1 MMGEDEDTVM
11 GDSHN
16 LSTSTANPSFT
27 GVPLPTHLSNHTTPN
42 LAPSSI
48 PQAVPASLSPGSE
61 QSQPQETIASTGM
74 APPGRFVKTSDGDSS
89 SAEQLKRD
97 SLVEPD
103 SDWSDEE
110 VMAKSGLPLA
120 SLATGL
126 CYDHRMRYH
135 CEVCPQSDVH
145 PEDPRRIYY
154 IYKELCRAGLVDDP
168 ESSRPLAPKT
178 LQRIHARNATEEEVT
193 LIHNDAHY
201 AFVQSTTEMPNHVL
215 IQLEKDRDS
224 IYFNNLTF
232 ASAILSTGGAIETCL
247 TVAQRQVRN
256 AIAVI
261 RPPGHHA
268 EDDAAMGF
276 CLFNNVCVA
285 ARVCQ
290 NRLGD
295 ACRKIMILDCSHII
309 GNGIQKAFYDDPN
322 VLYISM
328 HVYQDGRFYPGGP
341 AGDWDQCGSGAGVG
355 KNVNIPWPDQGMGDG
370 DYMFA
375 FQEVVMPIAQ
385 EFDPDLVIVAAGFD
399 AAAGDVL
406 GGCFVSPACYAQMTH
421 LLMTLAN
428 GKVAVC
434 LEGGYNFK
442 SISKSALAVT
452 KTLMG
457 EPPDRLLS
465 SSPTDSAV
473 AAVRRVRSIQSQYW
487 SRLYPKT
494 SSHPVY
500 ANRLHDV
507 LRVYQSNQ
515 LYESCKLTPLYIYR
529 TAISKSFDKQVL
541 ASPNYHQRVP
551 LIVIFHDPPEIV
563 GQAHPVNNKLEAH
576 NVWMADSLTE
586 YVKWTVRKGYAVI
599 DVNVPKHVTQEA
611 AGGYKGEDQN
621 RPSATEELAGYL
633 WDNYIDAN
641 QATEIFLLGVGNAFF
656 GVSNMLIHR
665 ENLYKRVSGVISFVS
680 VNPVRAIASTTQ
692 TWLSKWYRE
701 NSLVIVSNIHGIW
714 GQGRPSKRYGQLVR
728 SPKTDLNEM
737 LDEHKEEVFEWI
749 SERADREE
757 DSDEDS

>member
-1 MMGEDEDTVM
+1 MGEDEDTVM

-135 CEVCPQSDVH
+135 CEVRPQSDVH

-247 TVAQRQVRN
+247 AVAQRQVRN

-295 ACRKIMILDCSHII
+295 ACRKIMILDWDVHH